1 MLSAVSEWVREDTVS
16 YIVTE
21 GLIVRVLMLSSVCF
35 RNAAPGAEEE
45 EEERKSDEDA
55 LASLSPPAYED
66 LYPAPL
72 TDNAT

>member
-1 MLSAVSEWVREDTVS
+1 MS

-35 RNAAPGAEEE
+35 RNAAPGAEEEE